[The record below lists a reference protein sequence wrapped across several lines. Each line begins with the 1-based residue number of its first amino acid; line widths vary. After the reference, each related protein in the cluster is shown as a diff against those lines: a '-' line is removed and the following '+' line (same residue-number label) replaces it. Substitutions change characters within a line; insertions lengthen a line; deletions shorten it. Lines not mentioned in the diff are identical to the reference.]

1 VTFLEFI
8 NIRGRNFPLKKK
20 APDRLH
26 ECYDCEGCIL
36 EGICDKYEEVDFKK
50 KIMSRK
56 EGDL

>member
-1 VTFLEFI
+1 MEFI